1 MYSGKNGSLFLKSDK
16 AISGENLNMLKD
28 CLAPD
33 CLTTLSNQSPTAKK
47 SLLHKGET
55 KDTSIVDWTQCG
67 NSECRKWRALP
78 PLIKVAP
85 LPECFTCED
94 NTGDRAELIAL
105 GCDAPQE
112 EYED

>member
-67 NSECRKWRALP
+67 NSECTTPTYQGGSP
-78 PLIKVAP
+78 PRVLHVRGQHLGP
-85 LPECFTCED
+85 CRV
-94 NTGDRAELIAL
+94 DRAGL
-105 GCDAPQE
+105 
-112 EYED
+112 